1 MICVVLD
8 EETRS
13 IGVASTLEPACAVNL
28 EYLSTALEVRR
39 REGHEPYFSLD
50 PVSSDQNAMQE
61 KKFVPEWLAGT
72 SAGDVLFQA
81 DYHLKELSMG
91 EYEQPVVGMK
101 SCFDISELEKDQTEW
116 SAREWFMVRKAEML
130 ISD

>member
-39 REGHEPYFSLD
+39 REGHEPVFSLD
-50 PVSSDQNAMQE
+50 PVDANDKNSMQE
-61 KKFVPEWLAGT
+61 KVFVPDWLAGT
-72 SAGDVLFQA
+72 SVGEVLFQS

-91 EYEQPVVGMK
+91 EHEQPVVGMK
-101 SCFDISELEKDQTEW
+101 SCFHHSEQESDWADW
-116 SAREWFMVRKAEML
+116 SAREWFMVRKAEVH
-130 ISD
+130 

>member
-1 MICVVLD
+1 MICLILD

-13 IGVASTLEPACAVNL
+13 IRIASTTEPAAAANL

-39 REGHEPYFSLD
+39 REGHEPIFSLD
-50 PVSSDQNAMQE
+50 PVSTNKNAMQA
-61 KKFVPEWLAGT
+61 KVFTPDWLAGT
-72 SAGDVLFQA
+72 MAGEVLFQA

-101 SCFDISELEKDQTEW
+101 SCFDISDAEMNKEAW
-116 SAREWFMVRKAEML
+116 SARQWFVVRKAEMQ
-130 ISD
+130 